1 MRAFQELVQNAKFMH
16 DFKRGWMNG
25 VASEITQKVRVF
37 LEHENVNALARKQE
51 AQHHPGGTASRDAT
65 ASVDRVNHANQS

>member
-1 MRAFQELVQNAKFMH
+1 M
-16 DFKRGWMNG
+16 DC
-25 VASEITQKVRVF
+25 VAPEITQKIRVF
-37 LEHENVNALARKQE
+37 FEHENVNALARKQE